1 MKPQVKLNDLLQ
13 MPKEQYEDIR
23 VKFNVRSPDDEDPI
37 EVYKDDP
44 ESINTSWLLWHGG
57 RRYYPHP
64 GIVAICL
71 VRLNTGS
78 DLWLLTTIKKITKL
92 LNVSDDTGYE
102 GEELEKFKSLY
113 GRLVLRYHKSDRSVV
128 KKYSTVADKLIVH
141 ELLPDIF
148 DGDDFPGYDKVRLT
162 HKQLNR
168 IVRNQKRDWVAALEN
183 QKAVYLITDTASGKL
198 YVGSAT
204 SENGMLLARWSDYI
218 DSGHGGNDGLRE
230 LIKKK
235 GLSYASQ
242 HFVYSILENYNAR
255 VDDQII
261 MSRESWWKD
270 TLQTRQFGYNRN

>member
-1 MKPQVKLNDLLQ
+1 M
-13 MPKEQYEDIR
+13 
-23 VKFNVRSPDDEDPI
+23 
-37 EVYKDDP
+37 
-44 ESINTSWLLWHGG
+44 
-57 RRYYPHP
+57 
-64 GIVAICL
+64 
-71 VRLNTGS
+71 
-78 DLWLLTTIKKITKL
+78 TTIKKITKL

-242 HFVYSILENYNAR
+242 HFVYSILENYNLR